1 MKWQMK
7 QMKQMDGEYIAWY
20 QVHVMYSYVG
30 RQACS
35 LSIMQLRDIHTLHY
49 RYM

>member
-1 MKWQMK
+1 
-7 QMKQMDGEYIAWY
+7 MKQMDGEYITWY

-35 LSIMQLRDIHTLHY
+35 LSIMQLRHIHTLPY
-49 RYM
+49 IIGR